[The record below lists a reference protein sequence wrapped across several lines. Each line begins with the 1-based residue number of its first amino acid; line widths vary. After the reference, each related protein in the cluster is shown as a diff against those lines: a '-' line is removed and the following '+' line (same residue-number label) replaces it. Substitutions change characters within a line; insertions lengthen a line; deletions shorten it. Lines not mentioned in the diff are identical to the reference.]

1 MEALLTAI
9 NSKYEH
15 TALGLRS
22 VAAWARARG
31 HKVALIEDSINSLP
45 LAVLDRIMKNLDEE
59 TKAAGFSVHI
69 WNKNFV
75 FQLAA
80 LLKKLRPDVK
90 IVLGGPEVSYEPGK
104 IFAEL
109 PAADFI
115 VQGEGEEVFCE
126 LLKFFEGKNALPPH
140 VAVRTA
146 TGVLPGR
153 GGQAKVAE
161 LSLLPFPYPDLAQAV
176 AEKRILY
183 YEASRGCPFG
193 CTYCLSGSE
202 RGVRLRPLARI
213 EKELRLFAEA
223 GAHLVKF
230 TDRTANSRP
239 DFGDLL
245 RFLGE
250 LDCETCFHFE
260 LKAELLTEELLE
272 IFSALPPGRVQ
283 AEVGIQSTCSAA
295 LRAIHRS
302 NDWPLLAKNVKALV
316 AGGKVHVH
324 TDLIAGLP
332 CEDYASFEKSFDDV
346 YSLGAQQLQLGFLKV
361 LPGTLMR
368 AEAKEHGLIFTDQP
382 PYEVLATKY
391 MTYDELAFLKKV
403 AAVFEQV
410 HNSGHFKATL
420 NFLTKQQ
427 KVGAFSFYAAFTRW
441 WCEHAYYPQRHNAKS
456 TAEILS
462 RYIEEE
468 TEEEV
473 KEEARE
479 RLRFDVF
486 CSFPSWRPDFLFWR
500 ADEEFA
506 AVGAFWRNI
515 EEVRRYLPAYAFTSW
530 RGIKKRWPLALF
542 TVDPFTG
549 ERGRFWYLFDTE
561 EERAVQVTS
570 PALP

>member
-22 VAAWARARG
+22 VAAFARARG
-31 HKVALIEDSINSLP
+31 HEVALLEDSINSLP
-45 LAVLDRIMKNLDEE
+45 LVVLDRIMKNLGEE
-59 TKAAGFSVHI
+59 TKVAGFSVHI

-90 IVLGGPEVSYEPGK
+90 VVLGGPEVSFEPEK

-109 PAADFI
+109 PGADYI
-115 VQGEGEEVFCE
+115 VQGEGEEVFE
-126 LLKFFEGKNALPPH
+126 QLLLYLGGAGPLPPH
-140 VAVRTA
+140 VAARTA
-146 TGVLPGR
+146 EGVLPGR
-153 GGQAKVAE
+153 GGQAKVAD
-161 LSLLPFPYPDLAQAV
+161 LSLLPFPYPDLAKVV

-183 YEASRGCPFG
+183 YEASRGCPFS
-193 CTYCLSGSE
+193 CSYCLSGSE

-213 EKELRLFAEA
+213 KKELRLFAEA
-223 GAHLVKF
+223 GAPLVKF
-230 TDRTANSRP
+230 TDRTANIRP
-239 DFGDLL
+239 DLGDLL

-260 LKAELLTEELLE
+260 LKAELLNEELLAL
-272 IFSALPPGRVQ
+272 FDLLPPGRVQ
-283 AEVGIQSTCSAA
+283 AEVGIQSTDPAA
-295 LRAIHRS
+295 LRAIHRK

-316 AGGKVHVH
+316 ASGKVHVH

-332 CEDYASFEKSFDDV
+332 YEDLAHFEKSFDDV

-368 AEAKEHGLIFTDQP
+368 AEAEEHGLIYTDQP

-391 MTYDELAFLKKV
+391 LSYDELAFLKKV

-410 HNSGHFKATL
+410 HNSGHFPQTL
-420 NFLTKQQ
+420 KFLCEEKD
-427 KVGAFSFYAAFTRW
+427 GAAFAFYAALTRW
-441 WCEHAYYPQRHNAKS
+441 WCEHGLYPQSHNGRNIAGFL
-456 TAEILS
+456 AA
-462 RYIEEE
+462 YIEEE
-468 TEEEV
+468 V
-473 KEEARE
+473 AVEARAEAME

-486 CSFPSWRPDFLFWR
+486 CSFPSWRPDFLAWR
-500 ADEEFA
+500 ADEDFA
-506 AVGAFWRNI
+506 AVSAFWRDI
-515 EEVRRYLPAYAFTSW
+515 EEVRRYLPGYAFTSW
-530 RGIKKRWPLALF
+530 RSIKKRWPLELF

-561 EERAVQVTS
+561 EKRAVKVAS